1 MSVNWE
7 DNDDRSQLFRGRPS
21 KGGGGGG
28 GPPRACSSQ
37 QEGVCGGAAGRSG
50 RGLYSPL
57 CSFSLGGSNKAI
69 KKALVVESSVL

>member
-1 MSVNWE
+1 MTAANYSEAGLQKVV
-7 DNDDRSQLFRGRPS
+7 
-21 KGGGGGG
+21 GGG